1 MKLSPF
7 QVNLYLLF
15 KLPSA
20 FFCGVRV
27 KTLNNSSCVVSVRY
41 NWFNKNPFKSMY
53 FAVQMMAA
61 ELTTGALMLEKIK
74 ESKSSISMLVASNK
88 ATFSKKAI
96 GRISFECNEGEKI
109 KVCIDNAIKTGEG
122 QSILLHS
129 IGKDEQSNIVSE
141 MQFEW
146 TVKVKTKQ

>member
-7 QVNLYLLF
+7 QVNLFLLL

-20 FFCGVRV
+20 FLCGVRV
-27 KTLNNSSCVVSVRY
+27 KTLTNSNCIVSVSY
-41 NWFNKNPFKSMY
+41 NWFNKNPFNSMY

-74 ESKSSISMLVASNK
+74 QSKKSVSMLVASNK
-88 ATFSKKAI
+88 ATFSKKAR
-96 GRISFECNEGEKI
+96 GRIYFECNEGEQI
-109 KVCIDNAIKTGEG
+109 KACIDTAIKTGEG

-129 IGKDEQSNIVSE
+129 IGKDEQSHIVSE

-146 TVKVKTKQ
+146 TIKVKTKQ